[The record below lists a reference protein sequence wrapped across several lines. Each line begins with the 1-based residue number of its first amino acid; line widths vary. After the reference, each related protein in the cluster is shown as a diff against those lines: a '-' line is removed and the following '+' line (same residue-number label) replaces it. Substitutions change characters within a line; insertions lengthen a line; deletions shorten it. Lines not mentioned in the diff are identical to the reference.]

1 MIMGGR
7 VAVFMY
13 VYIYRYAYILYN
25 PIMCET
31 VCNISET
38 IRDIQRRH
46 DCKNLA
52 SRSWLS
58 WLSQV
63 SLPFRLLC
71 FAWTRNQSE
80 DRELSNAGEVA
91 CGCASSIR
99 DLMYSLSSK
108 CIKRNLKAWNL
119 LWSTWASSRL
129 SAENSEY
136 RWGWHQ
142 NRAQFHSDGS
152 LYKDIE
158 ASIASLRWSNS
169 PSFSHM
175 WFE

>member
-7 VAVFMY
+7 VAVFIY
-13 VYIYRYAYILYN
+13 IYIYRYAYISYN

-38 IRDIQRRH
+38 FRDIQRRH
-46 DCKNLA
+46 YCKSLV

-119 LWSTWASSRL
+119 LWSTWASSSRSKL
-129 SAENSEY
+129 PSIYSEFSAESLSQSE
-136 RWGWHQ
+136 RCFEGDGVDIKTGHSFTPMDPCTKILK
-142 NRAQFHSDGS
+142 RA
-152 LYKDIE
+152 
-158 ASIASLRWSNS
+158 
-169 PSFSHM
+169 
-175 WFE
+175 

>member
-52 SRSWLS
+52 SRS
-58 WLSQV
+58 
-63 SLPFRLLC
+63 
-71 FAWTRNQSE
+71 
-80 DRELSNAGEVA
+80 
-91 CGCASSIR
+91 
-99 DLMYSLSSK
+99 
-108 CIKRNLKAWNL
+108 
-119 LWSTWASSRL
+119 
-129 SAENSEY
+129 
-136 RWGWHQ
+136 
-142 NRAQFHSDGS
+142 
-152 LYKDIE
+152 
-158 ASIASLRWSNS
+158 
-169 PSFSHM
+169 
-175 WFE
+175 